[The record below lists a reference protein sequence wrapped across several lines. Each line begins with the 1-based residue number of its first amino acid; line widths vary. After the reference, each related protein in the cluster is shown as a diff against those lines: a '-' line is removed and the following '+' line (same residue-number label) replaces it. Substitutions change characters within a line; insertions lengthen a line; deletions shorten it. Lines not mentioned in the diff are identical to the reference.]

1 MVAVS
6 IVSAFFVG
14 GIFASGLG
22 AMAPILQLLITGDTI
37 QNWIDRKIVDQRAGI
52 QLLPEAIPDQPAYQP
67 FITRLTS
74 GSPADVAGVKPGWY
88 LDLSASSPAPMEVAA
103 DPSVQQ
109 LRARS
114 RDGAANVTVPLK
126 PISFHMELAHRL
138 AGHIPADPLMAIA
151 TVFGIIASLALFGN
165 CVRFF
170 QEYLSDKSAIYA
182 VNDVRR
188 QLYDHV
194 LHMPLRFFGVSGT
207 SDVTS
212 RLVQDCQ
219 ALQEGFKM
227 MLGQLI
233 QAPIMAAFGFALSLA
248 FNWKLTFFIVL
259 FAPLMV
265 VTIRKFGKKMRRA
278 SRAAFQRAS
287 SMLGQ
292 IEASLVGIRVVK
304 AAIAERF
311 ERRRYTAILG
321 TLRAEQLKM
330 ARYEAYATP
339 AMEVILL
346 MVVGVVLMVASYMI
360 LRTKSMNAQNFIML
374 MACLA
379 SIVEPLR
386 RLSKLTSVLAR
397 SDSAAARIFEI
408 LDAPVERQRRNG
420 QVGPRK
426 RIVLPPIQTEVRFEG
441 VTFSYPNAPN
451 PAVAGVDLIVPRGK
465 SVAIVGRNG
474 SGKTTLMGLL
484 PRFFDPDHGRVLID
498 GTDVRY
504 ATLRSLRRQISVV
517 TQDSVIFP
525 GTIAENIAYGMPR
538 ASRDQIEQAARRA
551 FAHDFIMEK
560 PQHYDT
566 SLDGLGGQLSGGQ
579 KQRLN
584 IARAILREAPL
595 LILDEATSQVD
606 AESEHLIQQAINE
619 LIHERTTF
627 VIAHRFSTILSAD
640 WIVVMERG
648 RIDGQGKH
656 EELLKNCETYHQLY
670 ERQMFG

>member
-1 MVAVS
+1 
-6 IVSAFFVG
+6 
-14 GIFASGLG
+14 
-22 AMAPILQLLITGDTI
+22 
-37 QNWIDRKIVDQRAGI
+37 
-52 QLLPEAIPDQPAYQP
+52 
-67 FITRLTS
+67 
-74 GSPADVAGVKPGWY
+74 
-88 LDLSASSPAPMEVAA
+88 
-103 DPSVQQ
+103 
-109 LRARS
+109 
-114 RDGAANVTVPLK
+114 
-126 PISFHMELAHRL
+126 
-138 AGHIPADPLMAIA
+138 
-151 TVFGIIASLALFGN
+151 
-165 CVRFF
+165 
-170 QEYLSDKSAIYA
+170 
-182 VNDVRR
+182 
-188 QLYDHV
+188 
-194 LHMPLRFFGVSGT
+194 
-207 SDVTS
+207 
-212 RLVQDCQ
+212 
-219 ALQEGFKM
+219 
-227 MLGQLI
+227 
-233 QAPIMAAFGFALSLA
+233 
-248 FNWKLTFFIVL
+248 
-259 FAPLMV
+259 
-265 VTIRKFGKKMRRA
+265 
-278 SRAAFQRAS
+278 
-287 SMLGQ
+287 
-292 IEASLVGIRVVK
+292 VVK

-451 PAVAGVDLIVPRGK
+451 PAVAGVDLVVPRGK